1 MSSFS
6 RYTIQFAKKEDLANL
21 KSEVDKLDVDKLSE
35 LDADKLKSVPTDL
48 ITISDIGKNELLKR
62 KIVMLRSKTLKIKY
76 LVLLT

>member
-35 LDADKLKSVPTDL
+35 LDAD
-48 ITISDIGKNELLKR
+48 
-62 KIVMLRSKTLKIKY
+62 
-76 LVLLT
+76 